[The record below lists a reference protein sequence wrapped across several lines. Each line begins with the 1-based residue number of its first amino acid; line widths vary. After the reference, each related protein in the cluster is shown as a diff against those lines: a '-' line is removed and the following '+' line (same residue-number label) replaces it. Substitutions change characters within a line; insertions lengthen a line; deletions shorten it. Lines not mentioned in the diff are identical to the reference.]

1 MVCLKFK
8 KIFIILFLSCFLVL
22 SMVYSKYLK
31 YKKYINYQIPMNII
45 QFNENFDKA
54 VQNNNFEYIS
64 NIYFLEYG
72 FLDMSYITDFSFEL
86 YPLITNEVNDENNI
100 KKLKLVNEKLKEIT
114 NYFRKIEAGYPDRLN
129 YGYEHITK
137 IEKDDFLKNAYEEI
151 IFILKN

>member
-1 MVCLKFK
+1 
-8 KIFIILFLSCFLVL
+8 
-22 SMVYSKYLK
+22 MVYSKYLK

-114 NYFRKIEAGYPDRLN
+114 NYFRKI
-129 YGYEHITK
+129 
-137 IEKDDFLKNAYEEI
+137 
-151 IFILKN
+151 